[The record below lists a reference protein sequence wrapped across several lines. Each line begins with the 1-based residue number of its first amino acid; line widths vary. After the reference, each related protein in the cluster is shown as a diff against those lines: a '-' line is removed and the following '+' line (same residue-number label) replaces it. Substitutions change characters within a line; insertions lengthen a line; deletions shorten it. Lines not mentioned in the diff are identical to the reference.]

1 MGELC
6 WSEEQAMS
14 VSGHKSAEQMRRDYN
29 CGMRI
34 ETTVALEM
42 GQEPSEN
49 ARALLKEPLS
59 VSQGK
64 ALEIAREKSG
74 SRAGSLRQRTKS
86 KKRRKRVCMMM

>member
-1 MGELC
+1 
-6 WSEEQAMS
+6 
-14 VSGHKSAEQMRRDYN
+14 
-29 CGMRI
+29 MRI

-86 KKRRKRVCMMM
+86 KKEEGFA